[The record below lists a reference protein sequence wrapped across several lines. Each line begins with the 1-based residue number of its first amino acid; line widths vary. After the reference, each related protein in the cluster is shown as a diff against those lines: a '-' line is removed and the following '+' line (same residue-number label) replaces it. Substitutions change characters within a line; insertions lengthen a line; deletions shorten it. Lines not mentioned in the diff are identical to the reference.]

1 MHRYPICFQRQIPRL
16 KFTLII
22 KADAR
27 EIIFISIPNPL
38 IVTHGISRFEV
49 LVIIVRFRVL
59 KASSIKMRGS
69 SAM

>member
-1 MHRYPICFQRQIPRL
+1 MCFQRLIPRL

-22 KADAR
+22 KEDAR

-38 IVTHGISRFEV
+38 IVTHGMSRFEV

-59 KASSIKMRGS
+59 NASSMKMRGS
-69 SAM
+69 SVM